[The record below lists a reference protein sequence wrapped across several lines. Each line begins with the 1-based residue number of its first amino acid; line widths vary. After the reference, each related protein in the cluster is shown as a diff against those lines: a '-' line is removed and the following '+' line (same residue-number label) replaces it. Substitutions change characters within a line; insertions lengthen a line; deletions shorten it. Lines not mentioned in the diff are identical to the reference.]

1 MGSGHEIPAS
11 LIRSC
16 LLAEVPANTFHTA
29 TPSKAPW
36 FSEYNV
42 AAWLGFR
49 YAISGAIGI
58 LLEYTDQEGEHSIV
72 VDECSAPE
80 GLQLMLSGRV
90 QVTAIGRISRMTVRC
105 CGIDNAGSVRVDELF
120 VQRVE
125 ESAALLRRAKFAS
138 NF

>member
-1 MGSGHEIPAS
+1 MGSGHEIPAN
-11 LIRSC
+11 LLRSC
-16 LLAEVPANTFHTA
+16 LLAEVPASTFHSD
-29 TPSKAPW
+29 TPRQAPW

-49 YAISGAIGI
+49 YPITGAVGI
-58 LLEYTDQEGEHSIV
+58 LLEYTDQQGEHSLV
-72 VDECSAPE
+72 VDECSAAD

-90 QVTAIGRISRMTVRC
+90 QVHASGRIKRMSVRC
-105 CGIDNAGSVRVDELF
+105 CGIDNTASVRVDELF

>member
-11 LIRSC
+11 LLRSC
-16 LLAEVPANTFHTA
+16 LLAEVPASTFDTA

-49 YAISGAIGI
+49 YPTTRAIGI
-58 LLEYTDQEGEHSIV
+58 LLEYTDQQGQHSLM
-72 VDECSAPE
+72 VDECSAPD

-90 QVTAIGRISRMTVRC
+90 QVNAIGRISRMTVHC

>member
-1 MGSGHEIPAS
+1 MGSSQELPGNLLS
-11 LIRSC
+11 SC
-16 LLAEVPANTFHTA
+16 LLAEVPDSTFKTDSPA
-29 TPSKAPW
+29 RLPW

-49 YAISGAIGI
+49 YPVHNAIGI
-58 LLEYTDQEGEHSIV
+58 LLEYTDLSGTHSLV
-72 VDECSAPE
+72 VDECSAPD

-90 QVTAIGRISRMTVRC
+90 QINAEGHIRSMNVRC
-105 CGIDNAGSVRVDELF
+105 CGIERGASVRVDELF

-125 ESAALLRRAKFAS
+125 QTAALLRRAKFAA

>member
-11 LIRSC
+11 LLRSC
-16 LLAEVPANTFHTA
+16 LLAEVPASTFDTA
-29 TPSKAPW
+29 TPSKASW

-49 YAISGAIGI
+49 YPTTGAIGI
-58 LLEYTDQEGEHSIV
+58 LLEYTDQQGEHSLV
-72 VDECSAPE
+72 VDECSAPD

-90 QVTAIGRISRMTVRC
+90 QVNAIGRISRMTVRC

>member
-11 LIRSC
+11 LLRSC
-16 LLAEVPANTFHTA
+16 LLAEVPASTYHTT
-29 TPSKAPW
+29 TPNQLPW

-49 YAISGAIGI
+49 YPINGAVGI
-58 LLEYTDQEGEHSIV
+58 LLEYTDQLGEHSLV
-72 VDECSAPE
+72 VDECSTPD

-90 QVTAIGRISRMTVRC
+90 QVNANGGISRMTVRC
-105 CGIDNAGSVRVDELF
+105 CGIDNASSVRVDELF